1 MGSNWKKDLS
11 GFFEEYAI
19 IETSKKETLDD
30 FAQFCEFIAEPAF
43 ENLSAELKEFG
54 IRSKSRRIRGKSIT
68 FLIYFP
74 GSRIDNFHYAICL
87 PKNSIELRLTLRIR
101 GRKNKKNVLE
111 EKPMPFM
118 DSSFSLNL
126 AVGSLNI
133 FLRSPPN
140 SPDRTA
146 RKFFTLVALML

>member
-1 MGSNWKKDLS
+1 MGSNWKKDLA

-43 ENLSAELKEFG
+43 ENLSEELKEFG

-111 EKPMPFM
+111 EKPKPFM
-118 DSSFSLNL
+118 DSINPAGVLKLKKEDIIIDVIRHYRNFILESLTS
-126 AVGSLNI
+126 SL
-133 FLRSPPN
+133 
-140 SPDRTA
+140 
-146 RKFFTLVALML
+146 

>member
-1 MGSNWKKDLS
+1 MRSDWKKDLA

-43 ENLSAELKEFG
+43 EILSGELKEFG
-54 IRSKSRRIRGKSIT
+54 IRSKSGRVRGKSIT
-68 FLIYFP
+68 FLINFP

-101 GRKNKKNVLE
+101 GRKSKKNVLE
-111 EKPMPFM
+111 EKPLPFM
-118 DSSFSLNL
+118 DSINPAGVLKLKKEDIILNVIRHYRDFVLESLTT
-126 AVGSLNI
+126 SL
-133 FLRSPPN
+133 
-140 SPDRTA
+140 
-146 RKFFTLVALML
+146 